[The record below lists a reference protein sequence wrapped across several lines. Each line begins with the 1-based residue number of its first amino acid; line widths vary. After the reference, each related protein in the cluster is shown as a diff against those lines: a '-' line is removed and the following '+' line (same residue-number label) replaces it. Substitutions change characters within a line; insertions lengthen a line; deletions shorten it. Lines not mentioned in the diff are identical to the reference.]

1 MNAPLRTCHLLLTAL
16 LAGAP
21 AFASDDARCHVGAY
35 RLDDGAI
42 VAISPVSEPAQRRWR
57 RVDGHTGRLT
67 RAADGAWTSTLGW
80 TDRSDGVEV
89 GFGDCDERRITFEG
103 HGGKQVAFDVTDTTF
118 EGQGVTL
125 RGRLLLPKGAGNVP
139 IAVEV
144 HGSERDSA
152 IDYNY
157 MQYLLPEQGVGVFV
171 YDKRGTGRSTG
182 SYTQD
187 FHLLAGDARAPLVE
201 ALRLAGDR
209 AGRIGRKSTRRNYS
223 H

>member
-1 MNAPLRTCHLLLTAL
+1 MRISDWSSDVCAL
-16 LAGAP
+16 PIPG
-21 AFASDDARCHVGAY
+21 
-35 RLDDGAI
+35 
-42 VAISPVSEPAQRRWR
+42 
-57 RVDGHTGRLT
+57 
-67 RAADGAWTSTLGW
+67 GAWTSTLGW

-157 MQYLLPEQGVGVFV
+157 MQYLLPE
-171 YDKRGTGRSTG
+171 
-182 SYTQD
+182 
-187 FHLLAGDARAPLVE
+187 
-201 ALRLAGDR
+201 
-209 AGRIGRKSTRRNYS
+209 
-223 H
+223 